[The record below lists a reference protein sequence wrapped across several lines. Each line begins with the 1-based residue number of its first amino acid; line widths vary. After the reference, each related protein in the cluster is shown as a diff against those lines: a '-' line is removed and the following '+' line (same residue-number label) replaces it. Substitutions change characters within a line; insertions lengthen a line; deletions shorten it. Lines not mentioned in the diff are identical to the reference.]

1 MSDVLLSLQ
10 DICKIYIVA
19 RLDEF
24 PIDAL
29 ALLPPKIR
37 QKLLLLFPR
46 ADVLHFLGDHA
57 TFSDDDI
64 GLVDLL
70 STIQTESRRELTEI
84 VLHGVYGNRTTL
96 GCSALCKSATL
107 RLFARQAL
115 DCCSTGGLSVGTVV
129 EHISKWSCL
138 QLRVIPGLEWPTLAL
153 PARFFQYFP
162 KDSSFDDLSPEIQL
176 SATHCLLDY
185 CNLQTAPKQVMID
198 CSRVSRMVF
207 WKEYQRQL
215 EEKKS
220 QLTNRGLSSPAK
232 NDPIIPFMQ
241 EFLSSVETLELGVS
255 HVHAFEACRMEDT
268 MGETSYIILYNII
281 TGKHPHLK
289 HLKVSG
295 LPILLDWL
303 LSSIFQLLCNTTTRS
318 PFFDLTETEPASPL
332 PRPYLLESL
341 SVLPKENGMGYPEDY
356 MTEYLSSSIS
366 SATKAIIDYQLHN
379 LKTVTVHGLG
389 FCYGSLS
396 ASPETRLDHD
406 QFGKRNVNTREYKNL
421 LSSLVD
427 LLKQPQLTSL
437 SIIESPLPEG
447 YELIKTFLFTPTS
460 HEQSLEITAID
471 YEEFDKEYEE
481 YHKDSDDEEESE
493 SDNEDE
499 EENESDEDEIPR
511 KRPKKCES
519 QAQAKMQL
527 PKSVSLPNWPL
538 PNHPL
543 PETNSQFKCLDL
555 GMSSSC
561 VHTWLFSLQE
571 IKLKR
576 LNLRTQDITLVPVGL
591 KIQVEH
597 VSFSTKTFTS
607 YRPTI
612 SPEHLEIF
620 TISNPAL
627 KTLEFS
633 NPVNECVP
641 GLLSA
646 LTQCLDKLNKEQRSL
661 EQLRLN
667 QVDFEHGDPRDFF
680 KAVRNLSQNC
690 GTTLYLS
697 PEYYSIFSQWQEIAL
712 FPALGE
718 DFKEK
723 KIRKIVCTMKED
735 YRPMPYLALIAD
747 EIVIYL

>member
-1 MSDVLLSLQ
+1 MSNEIFIPLSLQ

-19 RLDEF
+19 CLDEF

-37 QKLLLLFPR
+37 QKLLLLFPQ
-46 ADVLHFLGDHA
+46 ADVLHFLEDA
-57 TFSDDDI
+57 TFSDDNI
-64 GLVDLL
+64 GSVDLL
-70 STIQTESRRELTEI
+70 SRIKAECRRELTGI
-84 VLHGVYGNRTTL
+84 VLHGVFGYRGTTL

-138 QLRVIPGLEWPTLAL
+138 HLRVIRGLEWPTLAL

-162 KDSSFDDLSPEIQL
+162 EDSSFDDLSPEIQL
-176 SATHCLLDY
+176 RATQSLLDY
-185 CNLQTAPKQVMID
+185 CNLQTAPKQVTMD
-198 CSRVSRMVF
+198 CSRICRMVF
-207 WKEYQRQL
+207 WKEYQQQL

-220 QLTNRGLSSPAK
+220 QLTSRGLSFPVK
-232 NDPIIPFMQ
+232 NDPIISFMQ
-241 EFLSSVETLELGVS
+241 NFLSSVEVLEVGVND
-255 HVHAFEACRMEDT
+255 VHAFEACGMEDT
-268 MGETSYIILYNII
+268 MTETSYIILYNII

-289 HLKVSG
+289 HLKVRG
-295 LPILLDWL
+295 LPILLDWS
-303 LSSIFQLLCNTTTRS
+303 LSSILPLLCNTATRS

-356 MTEYLSSSIS
+356 MTEYLASSIS

-379 LKTVTVHGLG
+379 LTTVSINGLG

-396 ASPETRLDHD
+396 APPETRLDHL
-406 QFGKRNVNTREYKNL
+406 GKQNVNTCEYKNL

-437 SIIESPLPEG
+437 SIIKSPLPEG

-460 HEQSLEITAID
+460 HEQSLEITATD
-471 YEEFDKEYEE
+471 YEEFDKEYKQYYE
-481 YHKDSDDEEESE
+481 DSDDEEESD
-493 SDNEDE
+493 SDNEK
-499 EENESDEDEIPR
+499 DEIPR
-511 KRPKKCES
+511 KRQKCET
-519 QAQAKMQL
+519 QAQANTQI
-527 PKSVSLPNWPL
+527 PKSVSLL
-538 PNHPL
+538 DQPL

-576 LNLRTQDITLVPVGL
+576 LNLRTQDITLVPAGL
-591 KIQVEH
+591 KVQVKH

-612 SPEHLEIF
+612 SPAHLETF

-633 NPVNECVP
+633 NPVSECVP

-661 EQLRLN
+661 EQLCLN
-667 QVDFEHGDPRDFF
+667 KVNFEHGDPRDFF
-680 KAVRNLSQNC
+680 NAVRNLSQNC

-697 PEYYSIFSQWQEIAL
+697 PEYYSIFSRWQVGSL
-712 FPALGE
+712 FPALSE
-718 DFKEK
+718 DFKAK
-723 KIRKIVCTMKED
+723 KIKKIVCTMRED
-735 YRPMPYLALIAD
+735 YTPMPYLDLIAD
-747 EIVIYL
+747 EIVINY